1 MFRAAFQTA
10 ARAAPRRAYST
21 AAPEVSG
28 SGAEFVKSREAI
40 EHHAKGS
47 AELWRKI
54 TYYVAFPSSELP
66 VYAASTIRDTPGRWG
81 EEMAD
86 LRCRDEREEGVNALA
101 WARASAIIIGLL
113 NAKALADEH
122 EHHLEHIKEEN
133 GGEAPER
140 IVYVTL

>member
-54 TYYVAFPSSELP
+54 TYYVAFPS
-66 VYAASTIRDTPGRWG
+66 
-81 EEMAD
+81 
-86 LRCRDEREEGVNALA
+86 
-101 WARASAIIIGLL
+101 IIIGLL